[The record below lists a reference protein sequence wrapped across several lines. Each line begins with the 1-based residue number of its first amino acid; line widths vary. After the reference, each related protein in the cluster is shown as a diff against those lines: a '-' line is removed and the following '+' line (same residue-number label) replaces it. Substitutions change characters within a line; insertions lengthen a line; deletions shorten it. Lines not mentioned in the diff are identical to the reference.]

1 MVWDDSAVIT
11 SGLAELVEELR
22 SEGEAYFGEQFLELL
37 LEGAPLAV
45 ELLHL
50 LLQLTVL
57 LKDPSVLL
65 QQHRVLP
72 VLSPHVLLLLSVLH
86 SRYYMHHQ
94 LTRTFP
100 CHSLKFRVFKMR
112 VGCLK

>member
-1 MVWDDSAVIT
+1 
-11 SGLAELVEELR
+11 
-22 SEGEAYFGEQFLELL
+22 
-37 LEGAPLAV
+37 
-45 ELLHL
+45 
-50 LLQLTVL
+50 
-57 LKDPSVLL
+57 VLL

-100 CHSLKFRVFKMR
+100 CHSLKFRLFK
-112 VGCLK
+112 